1 MRKQVDFD
9 VRVFPLGNGANDTMT
24 HEDVGKFVRENYL
37 HKPNLKD
44 GKINPEDKSYWEV
57 FNTFTNQIS
66 AGTIYYQVTLVKF
79 EDEKVVSAK

>member
-24 HEDVGKFVRENYL
+24 HEQVGQFVRDNYL
-37 HKPNLKD
+37 HKPNPKPD
-44 GKINPEDKSYWEV
+44 DRGYWEV
-57 FNTFTNQIS
+57 FNTATNQIS

-79 EDEKVVSAK
+79 EDAPLEKVVSAK